1 MDIDSARELKAQ
13 LIRKHLQPLLAS
25 KAKMS
30 ALGIPARAV
39 AELDDVPRTM
49 ALGIARKNKSD
60 FRLAVRIQSRAL
72 EQCPQFDAILISAI
86 GEVEVKFYGWY
97 VKRAI

>member
-39 AELDDVPRTM
+39 AELIKESGCDLGFVPELREDGDGPSVTRTL
-49 ALGIARKNKSD
+49 LGAKPRRDNQLVVIARVAA
-60 FRLAVRIQSRAL
+60 R
-72 EQCPQFDAILISAI
+72 
-86 GEVEVKFYGWY
+86 
-97 VKRAI
+97 